1 MIFKRYSLYSF
12 MKSVELVAIGVV
24 PFVQKVVM
32 ILILILR
39 EQDIIWLS
47 MFLLSFC
54 YFCLIIILRLII
66 CGSIPA
72 RMDFPIVQ
80 YYLFVRMGMV
90 LCGLVLVRGSTFLM
104 G

>member
-32 ILILILR
+32 ILIFNSMR
-39 EQDIIWLS
+39 QDIIWLS
-47 MFLLSFC
+47 MFLLSSV

-80 YYLFVRMGMV
+80 YYSNLSGWGWF
-90 LCGLVLVRGSTFLM
+90 LCGLVLVRGSTF
-104 G
+104 